1 MREVMM
7 KAQALAEAILESGV
21 YQRMHDLEQQV
32 TTDEAAT
39 MAIAAYME
47 KRNQMQSI
55 LHKQDFS
62 ADELAQAAQELET
75 AEAAMDAC
83 PLVKDMREAQQK
95 YNDMME
101 NVNRILRLVVT
112 GEVEEGSG
120 CSGNCSSCGSCA
132 SCGGCGE

>member
-1 MREVMM
+1 MRDVMM

-21 YQRMHDLEQQV
+21 YQKMHDLEQQV

-39 MAIAAYME
+39 SAIAAYME
-47 KRNQMQSI
+47 KRSQMQAV

-62 ADELAQAAQELET
+62 AEDLAQAGQELEA

-83 PLVKDMREAQQK
+83 PLVKEMREAQQK

-112 GEVEEGSG
+112 GEVEAEGG
-120 CSGNCSSCGSCA
+120 CSGDCSSCGSCA